1 MDAVPKM
8 FFDMHF
14 RIAFLEKKNI
24 EFEDWFAK
32 LASHA
37 HGSDFEE
44 VRAYGNQGDWK
55 CDGRLVSSGTVFQCY
70 GPSTPTDRKTISK
83 IDKDFAG
90 AKAKWP
96 SFLK

>member
-44 VRAYGNQGDWK
+44 VRAYGN
-55 CDGRLVSSGTVFQCY
+55 
-70 GPSTPTDRKTISK
+70 
-83 IDKDFAG
+83 
-90 AKAKWP
+90 
-96 SFLK
+96 